1 MVFRKFGVLSI
12 VIFLV
17 GAMSLI
23 PLMRTTAATPHAFHA
38 YDQILGK
45 VTIYNATDLTHPN
58 NGIARMYTT
67 ENSPIE
73 VASGLLPDP
82 NFPST
87 SDLVGEDGNSLLNN
101 SFLVDTFSFAT
112 DWTNGVTEYI
122 FVVEKD
128 NNSVGIPMLTGAN
141 IPMGYVAS
149 AGPIV
154 IDVLIDPQ
162 ETGYLTLE
170 KISKPYLSTA
180 DGLNYRVNWTIMSTP
195 NIQTYRIFNSS
206 SANGPWTLVEEV
218 VAPPST
224 TYAEVGKYYSLGI
237 NWTGGVNSLVQGE
250 PAQFNSLAFL
260 DWTAEPG
267 FISDGISPD
276 IGPQNCRNFEYRIEY
291 MDPNNDPPLSNPSV
305 HILDNGI
312 ESPGSPFTMSEVDP
326 TDVIYSDGKIYT
338 YITQLSD
345 AGSVYSYYFEAKD
358 IWNTPAGGPG
368 TVESSGPSVTVNI
381 APTIT
386 VTMPDATSAW
396 TGGTIHPI
404 EMTISDIDDSVMPE
418 FNMWLNM
425 TYSVDGGPFTNP
437 IADLVDTPSG
447 LNAYNW
453 DVPPIVTS
461 TNVVVRAGLTD
472 SCGAGSSDDSTQFE
486 IDSTHPL
493 ATMTTPSSTTDVA
506 VITPIVV
513 TFSESMQS
521 ASSSEF
527 TLYRDIDMSVVPGPV
542 PIWSI
547 GNTVLTFIPSPQL
560 EQYTTYRVVV
570 TTDSLDDSDPG
581 NPLISELNVTFITED
596 TEAPDFINV
605 NAKPSPQEV
614 FNNVNISA
622 NVTDNSAIAS
632 VTVNITDPTS
642 NPLGNFSMAYDP
654 PCGWYFH
661 NASYGLPGEY
671 SFTVWAIDLSSNF
684 AYSSGIFKIQD
695 STPPR
700 VTDLVEDPDP
710 QEIFEF
716 MNVTANVTDIVGV
729 TEVWINIT
737 GEYNITMNPSTGI
750 NYYHFASY
758 SNPGTFSYTI
768 WARDISGNWNSNSS
782 AFVIKDTTKP
792 LVNAG
797 DNQTIDMGST
807 VVFDGSSSTDNSG
820 VISSYTWT
828 ITLNGSLVTTF
839 SGITNSYIFNTVG
852 LYNVRLEVTDPSG
865 NSGNDSI
872 FVTVRSID
880 SDGDGLMDDEEEAL
894 GTDPFNPDT
903 DGDGIN
909 DGDEVDQGTDPLKSD
924 KDFISEYW
932 WLILAIVAILV
943 IILLITFY
951 LKRKTPEKGELDA
964 SIEEETEF
972 PPLEPGS

>member
-12 VIFLV
+12 VVFLV

-23 PLMRTTAATPHAFHA
+23 PLLKTTAATPHAFHA
-38 YDQILGK
+38 YDQTLGK
-45 VTIYNATDLTHPN
+45 ATIYNATDLTHPN

-82 NFPST
+82 TFPST

-154 IDVLIDPQ
+154 IDAANDPQ

-170 KISKPYLSTA
+170 KIPKPYLSTA
-180 DGLNYRVNWTIMSTP
+180 DGLNYRVNWTTMTTP

-218 VAPPST
+218 LTPPST
-224 TYAEVGKYYSLGI
+224 IYAEVGKYYSLGI

-250 PAQFNSLAFL
+250 STQFNSLAFL

-291 MDPNNDPPLSNPSV
+291 MDPNNDPPLSNPSI
-305 HILDNGI
+305 HILENGI
-312 ESPGSPFTMSEVDP
+312 EIPGSPFTMSEVDP

-338 YITQLSD
+338 YMTQLSN

-368 TVESSGPSVTVNI
+368 TVETSGPSVTVNT

-404 EMTISDIDDSVMPE
+404 EMTVSDADDSVMPE
-418 FNMWLNM
+418 FDMWLNM

-437 IADLVDTPSG
+437 IANLVDKPSG

-453 DVPPIVTS
+453 DVPPTVTS
-461 TNVVVRAGLTD
+461 TNVVVRAELTD

-486 IDSTHPL
+486 IDSTYPAASL
-493 ATMTTPSSTTDVA
+493 TTPSSATDVP
-506 VITPIVV
+506 ITTQIVV
-513 TFSESMQS
+513 TFSEAMSS

-527 TLYRDIDMSVVPGPV
+527 TLYKDSDMSVIPGLP
-542 PIWSI
+542 PTWSP
-547 GNTVLTFIPSPQL
+547 GNSVLTFIPDSQL
-560 EQYTTYRVVV
+560 DQYTTYRVVV
-570 TTDSLDDSDPG
+570 STNAFDDSDPG
-581 NPLISELNVTFITED
+581 NPLLSELNETFITED
-596 TEAPDFINV
+596 IEAPAITNV
-605 NAKPSPQEV
+605 NTKPSPQEV
-614 FNNVNISA
+614 FEYVCIA
-622 NVTDNSAIAS
+622 AYITDNSAIAS
-632 VTVNITDPTS
+632 VNVNITDPTS
-642 NPLGNFSMAYDP
+642 NTTGNFSMAYNP
-654 PCGWYFH
+654 TSMMYFY
-661 NASYGLPGEY
+661 NDSYGLLGEY
-671 SFTVWAIDLSSNF
+671 SFTVWAMD
-684 AYSSGIFKIQD
+684 SSGNNAFSSD
-695 STPPR
+695 TFLVRDTTPPIIK
-700 VTDLVEDPDP
+700 DLFEDPDP
-710 QEIFEF
+710 QEIFELV
-716 MNVTANVTDIVGV
+716 NVIATISDSVGIA
-729 TEVWINIT
+729 EVWINIS
-737 GEYNITMNPSTGI
+737 GEHNLTMNPSTAI
-750 NYYHFASY
+750 HYHSASY
-758 SNPGTFSYTI
+758 SNTGTYSYTV
-768 WARDISGNWNSNSS
+768 WASDTSGNWNSNSS
-782 AFVIKDTTKP
+782 FFVIEDTTKP
-792 LVNAG
+792 LANAG

-807 VVFDGSSSTDNSG
+807 VEFDGSSSTDNSG
-820 VISSYTWT
+820 IISSYVWT
-828 ITLNGSLVTTF
+828 ITMNGSLVATF
-839 SGITNSYIFNTVG
+839 SGITNSYIFNNVG
-852 LYNVRLEVTDPSG
+852 LYNVRLRVTDPSG

-872 FVTVRSID
+872 IVTVRSID
-880 SDGDGLMDDEEEAL
+880 SDGDGLMNDEEEAL

-909 DGDEVDQGTDPLKSD
+909 DGDEVDRGTDPLKPD
-924 KDFISEYW
+924 KDFITEYW
-932 WLILAIVAILV
+932 WLLLV
-943 IILLITFY
+943 IVVIFIFILLMALY
-951 LKRKTPEKGELDA
+951 LKRKKPEKEELAA
-964 SIEEETEF
+964 STEEETKL
-972 PPLEPGS
+972 PPSEPGS